1 MAAWSRASGTL
12 PTRLSVQRQ
21 MQLEQDAVLRPH
33 VAGARYATV
42 WSRGI
47 GLPIVDAN
55 FANQFVAAL
64 NGALPLPEAL
74 RRAERAANREIAR
87 SR

>member
-1 MAAWSRASGTL
+1 MELDRD
-12 PTRLSVQRQ
+12 P
-21 MQLEQDAVLRPH
+21 VLRAH

-47 GLPIVDAN
+47 GLPSIDAN

-64 NGALPLPEAL
+64 NGSLPLREAL
-74 RRAERAANREIAR
+74 ARAEAAANREVER
-87 SR
+87 MR